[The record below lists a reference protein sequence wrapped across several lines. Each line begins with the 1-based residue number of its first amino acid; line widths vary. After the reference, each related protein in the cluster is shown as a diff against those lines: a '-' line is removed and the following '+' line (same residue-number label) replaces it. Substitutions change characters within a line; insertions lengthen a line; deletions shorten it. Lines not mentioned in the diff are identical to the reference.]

1 MNMTRR
7 SLVASGFATCMASA
21 FGGPSAAAETLPPV
35 RMGVS
40 FKAANATVI
49 NLLIGERL
57 GYAKKEG
64 IELGLVTTGSIGA
77 MLAGIGQG
85 TFECCG
91 VTISMMAPLLAK
103 GQLPP
108 ITAIYEFTYPYKWD
122 IAVKPDSPI
131 KTYED
136 LRGKKIGVESL
147 GTTTYPVTRMVLSRI
162 GLDPDKDVQWQA
174 VGAGTTSG
182 IALKD
187 GVIDALSY
195 FDTGFDQIE
204 IAGIPFRI
212 LPRPK
217 TVPLIGG
224 FMIGARREYLKEH
237 RDRLIGF
244 GRCIAKS
251 TVFTLANPAAAAS
264 VFLDMYPGMARR
276 GVSRD
281 ESVHTI
287 VHAMKR
293 RIEHYQPPYSGAKLG
308 SMNSDEMRLEADFA
322 GFKNLDISSLYTNE
336 LIDEINKFDQNE
348 IVAEAKS
355 FKF

>member
-1 MNMTRR
+1 MKMTRR
-7 SLVASGFATCMASA
+7 NLVASGLATCMAST
-21 FGGPSAAAETLPPV
+21 FGGPSGAADALPPV

-40 FKAANATVI
+40 FKAVNATVI
-49 NLLIGERL
+49 NLMIGERL
-57 GYAKKEG
+57 GYAKEEG

-77 MLAGIGQG
+77 MLAGVSQG

-131 KTYED
+131 KSYED

-147 GTTTYPVTRMVLSRI
+147 GTTTYPVTKMVLSRI

-182 IALKD
+182 IALSN
-187 GVIDALSY
+187 GVIDALAY
-195 FDTGFDQIE
+195 FDTGFDLLE
-204 IAGIPFRI
+204 IAGIPFRV

-217 TVPLIGG
+217 SVPLIGG

-237 RDRLIGF
+237 RTRLVGF

-251 TVFTLANPAAAAS
+251 TVFTLANPVTAAS
-264 VFLDMYPGMARR
+264 AFLDMYPGMARR
-276 GVSRD
+276 GASRD
-281 ESVHTI
+281 DSVRLI

-293 RIEHYQPPYSGAKLG
+293 RIQLYNPPYPGAKLG

-322 GFKNLDISSLYTNE
+322 GFKNLDISPLYTNE
-336 LIDEINKFDQNE
+336 LIDEVNDFDRSK
-348 IVAEAKS
+348 IVTQAKS
-355 FKF
+355 YKL

>member
-7 SLVASGFATCMASA
+7 SLVASGLATCMAST
-21 FGGPSAAAETLPPV
+21 FGSRSGAAEALPPV

-147 GTTTYPVTRMVLSRI
+147 GTTTYPVTKMVLSRI

-182 IALKD
+182 IALSD

-195 FDTGFDQIE
+195 FDTGFDQLE

-217 TVPLIGG
+217 SIPLIGG
-224 FMIGARREYLKEH
+224 FMIGARREYLKDH
-237 RDRLIGF
+237 RARLVGF

-251 TVFTLANPAAAAS
+251 TIFTLANPAAAAS

-276 GVSRD
+276 GASRSEAID
-281 ESVHTI
+281 TI

-293 RIEHYQPPYSGAKLG
+293 RIQHYQPPYPGAKLG

-322 GFKNLDISSLYTNE
+322 GFKNLDISPLYTNE
-336 LIDEINKFDQNE
+336 LIDDINTFDQAE